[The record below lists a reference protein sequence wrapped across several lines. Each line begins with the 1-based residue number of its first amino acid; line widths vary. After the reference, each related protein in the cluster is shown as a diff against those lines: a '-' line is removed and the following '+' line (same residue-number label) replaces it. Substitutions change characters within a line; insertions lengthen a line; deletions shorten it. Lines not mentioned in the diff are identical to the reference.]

1 MPLGTFKATL
11 MGAAAGGFSATGG
24 TITTSG
30 DYTIHTFT
38 SSGNFVI
45 ESGEVNIEYLVVA
58 GGGGGGGSHPETG
71 NGYTAGGGGGAGGFR
86 TGTLSAVTVG
96 SYSY

>member
-1 MPLGTFKATL
+1 MPIGTFKATL
-11 MGAAAGGFSATGG
+11 MGAAAGGGFSATGG

-45 ESGEVNIEYLVVA
+45 ESGEASIEYLVIA
-58 GGGGGGGSHPETG
+58 GGGGGGGG
-71 NGYTAGGGGGAGGFR
+71 DA
-86 TGTLSAVTVG
+86 
-96 SYSY
+96 